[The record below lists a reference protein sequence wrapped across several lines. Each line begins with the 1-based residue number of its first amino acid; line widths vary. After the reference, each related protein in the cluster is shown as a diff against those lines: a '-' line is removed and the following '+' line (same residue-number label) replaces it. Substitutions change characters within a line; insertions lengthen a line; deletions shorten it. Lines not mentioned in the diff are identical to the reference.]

1 MELLGDGLNKGSEL
15 FFYTPS
21 GTAKRLYYY
30 PLCTGEFYCNNEYEV
45 NREQYN
51 SFLIICVL
59 EGEIKQDN
67 IAVKSGE
74 ALLVDCYKPHRYY
87 TDTNAHTLW
96 LHFDGANSRELF
108 DEIISVKGIKVKC
121 SDSVRRNIYTVM
133 NAESETQQSEAIF
146 KMLMRLLNTE
156 NAAGEKTLSIIDSAK
171 DYMVNNFQNELT
183 VSGIAK
189 EVNLSPSYFS
199 KLFKE
204 GTALSPYDYLLS
216 VRLDKAK
223 ELLINSDMPIGV
235 IAYRCGFNST
245 SNFIYFFKKETGLS
259 PLKFRKIRF

>member
-1 MELLGDGLNKGSEL
+1 MELLGNGLNKGSAL

-21 GTAKRLYYY
+21 GAAKRLYYY
-30 PLCTGEFYCNNEYEV
+30 PLCAGEFFCNSEYEV

-59 EGEIKQDN
+59 DGEIKQN
-67 IAVKSGE
+67 SITVKSGE
-74 ALLVDCYKPHRYY
+74 ALLVDCYKPHNYY

-96 LHFDGANSRELF
+96 LHFDGGNSRELF
-108 DEIISVKGIKVKC
+108 EEIISLKGKKVKC
-121 SDSVRRNIYTVM
+121 PDSVSRNIYSVM
-133 NAESETQQSEAIF
+133 NAESETHQSEAIF

-156 NAAGEKTLSIIDSAK
+156 SAAGEKTLSVIDSAK
-171 DYMVNNFQNELT
+171 EYILKNFTNELT
-183 VSGIAK
+183 VSDIAK
-189 EVNLSPSYFS
+189 AVNLSPSYFS
-199 KLFKE
+199 KVFKE
-204 GTALSPYDYLLS
+204 STALSPYDYLLS

-223 ELLINSDMPIGV
+223 ELLINSDIPISE

-259 PLKFRKIRF
+259 PLKFRKIGF